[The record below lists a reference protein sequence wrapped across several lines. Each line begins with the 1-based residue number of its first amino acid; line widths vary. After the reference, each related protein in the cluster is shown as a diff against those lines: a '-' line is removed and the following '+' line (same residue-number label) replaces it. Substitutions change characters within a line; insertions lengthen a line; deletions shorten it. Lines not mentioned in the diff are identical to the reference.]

1 MTAELLS
8 LSDPLLLGASVL
20 EPDLDLGV
28 SQLQILGEVCSLS
41 DGEVG
46 LALVLV
52 LQFLQLVGGEGC
64 PRLAVSSVLPQD
76 GSSG

>member
-1 MTAELLS
+1 MTAELLR
-8 LSDPLLLGASVL
+8 LSDSLLLGASVL
-20 EPDLDLGV
+20 EPDLHLGV

-52 LQFLQLVGGEGC
+52 L
-64 PRLAVSSVLPQD
+64 
-76 GSSG
+76 